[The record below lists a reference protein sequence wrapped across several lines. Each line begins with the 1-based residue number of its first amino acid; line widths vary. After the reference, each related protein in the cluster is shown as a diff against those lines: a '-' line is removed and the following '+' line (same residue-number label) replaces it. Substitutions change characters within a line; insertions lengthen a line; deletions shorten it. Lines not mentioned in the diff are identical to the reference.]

1 MQLNGR
7 ARTTGL
13 AKSALADAACVDH
26 MGNQVLDGRQF
37 RMSCCVV
44 VTRVSSDPRRGS
56 NHSVAEFMA
65 PSISLRA
72 ILGSTPGAIVP
83 PAIASLNRLR
93 QIRP

>member
-1 MQLNGR
+1 MRLNGCG
-7 ARTTGL
+7 AAAGL
-13 AKSALADAACVDH
+13 ATSVLADAACVDH

-37 RMSCCVV
+37 RMSWCVV

-72 ILGSTPGAIVP
+72 ILGSTPGVIVE